1 VTRLLLAVAS
11 FTWIVAANAQP
22 VRFVVPYAPGGV
34 NDVVARVLAP
44 EISNRLGR
52 PVVIDNRP
60 GGGTVIGT
68 QVATKAAPD
77 GNTILL
83 INPTT
88 AINVSTFKSLPYDV
102 LQDLAPIGTAAS
114 YPNLFVVPADSPA
127 KDLREFIAMAKAQPG
142 KLNYASGGN
151 GGFTHLAG
159 ELFKT
164 MTGTDLVHVPYKG
177 SASTITPLLSND
189 VAMTIGDPPTYL
201 PLLRTG
207 KLRAL
212 AVTSER
218 RYSVVPNVPTMKEAG
233 LPGYQADTWLAIVAP
248 ARTPAPAIERL
259 NAALRESLGVA
270 AVKERLLAQG
280 LEPFPGT
287 PQELGTLLK
296 TEIEKWAKT
305 VSYAG
310 ITPE

>member
-1 VTRLLLAVAS
+1 MRLLLLALSSVWLTTAS
-11 FTWIVAANAQP
+11 AQP

-44 EISNRLGR
+44 ELSSRLGR

-68 QVATKAAPD
+68 QLAAKAAPD
-77 GNTILL
+77 GHTLLL

-102 LQDLAPIGTAAS
+102 LQDFSPIGTAAF
-114 YPNLFVVPADSPA
+114 YPNLFVVPAGSA
-127 KDLREFIAMAKAQPG
+127 AQNLREFIAIAKAQPG

-177 SASTITPLLSND
+177 SASTITPLLSGD

-201 PLLRTG
+201 PLLRAG

-218 RYSVVPNVPTMKEAG
+218 RYSVVPDVPTMKEAG
-233 LPGYQADTWLAIVAP
+233 LPGYQADTWLAIVTP
-248 ARTPAPAIERL
+248 ARTPAAIVERL
-259 NAALRESLGVA
+259 SAALRESLGVA
-270 AVKERLLAQG
+270 ELKERLLAQG
-280 LEPFPGT
+280 LEPAPGS
-287 PQELGTLLK
+287 PQELGALLK
-296 TEIEKWAKT
+296 AEIEKWAKA
-305 VSYAG
+305 VSTAG
-310 ITPE
+310 IKPE